1 MFHLLNRHLAFA
13 ALVSIFLAPIKAQA
27 QSVIAAPD
35 GTGTNI
41 QTTQQTTGSLYDIS
55 GGTPSG
61 DGATLF
67 HSFDQFGLLTG
78 ETARFT
84 NPAAIENILGR
95 VIGGEASIINGL
107 LTVNGTAN
115 LYLLNPAGVLF
126 GENARLNLGGDF
138 SASTATGVAFGETL
152 FDALGTTDLGS
163 ITGSPTGYVFG
174 AEQASAVLN
183 AGDLAVGQGQSLTL
197 LGGQVI
203 NTGQLSAPG
212 GEILVMAVPGENL
225 VRLSQDGTLLDL
237 ELATLPR
244 EVSTPSDFTA
254 STLPTLLTGAGDLDV
269 ATNMTLNADG
279 SVSLSGS
286 ALEIPVDA
294 GTVIVGGTLAANNDN
309 GGIGIFGNRIA
320 LVNAAVEASGET
332 GGGTVLIGGDLGVGD
347 LGRAPRA
354 TATFI
359 DDASTVQA
367 DAQQT
372 GNGGT
377 IIAWGTDLLRLA
389 GQLSARGGVLEGNGG
404 FIETSSLGTLD
415 ISTTPDISASNG
427 LGGTWLLDPPDI
439 RIVEDDDVTQN
450 TLIGTSP
457 FVTDSSQTE
466 EVTLGISVLRNAL
479 TGGAN
484 VEVRTGN
491 GRTPGDGDIVLD
503 ATLDYN
509 GTGNN
514 RLRLNAEGVIR
525 ILQPIFDSQPG
536 NDALSLR
543 LRSQKI
549 ISIEN
554 TVNVGSTGITLE
566 ARQGP
571 LNEDFLGETV
581 FSGAN
586 DTELFNTLSGSS
598 GSKLLGLGNLTG
610 ETLTIRA
617 LDADQ
622 DYSFVEGSSAVSTL
636 NSDGF
641 LESGSLFGPF
651 ISPTELAAISNNF
664 QTVTIG
670 SSRDAGQVIFA
681 GSTPQEITLGS
692 SITFLTGSGRF
703 ALTNTTLSGADI
715 TFRSTQDLEIVG
727 DVNAFN
733 DSIRFRGDDSINI
746 DNITSNGGRVSIS
759 SNQGDISVGEI
770 ITASFNAN
778 AGGDAGDVLVETAG
792 NVVFASIN
800 AESTEGAGGN
810 VVISAPQGTVRGT
823 GVISDSSITIET
835 MLSGAAVSF
844 QPQVIARNLDATI
857 STEGATENGRIS
869 ITHGGGAIDP
879 VIPFEIGDAAV
890 NGTVGALTT
899 GVTTLTEDN
908 PDNPFFDSFTEGDIE
923 IITPDPPGVVTPPE
937 PNPVLGET
945 VDLPD
950 CVTNC
955 ISDLLT
961 RQDNLSA
968 SASTDPKLIFAQL
981 EKRLTSEFVD
991 YLSPGFARPRA
1002 VVAAQVNAT
1011 EADQAPVEPGAIAPG
1026 EPLSSASYIDQ
1037 LELGQT
1043 PEVVDLPT
1051 AQQKLLDVQTK
1062 TGKKPALIY
1071 AVFGTNLEDFDE
1083 EGNILNASTPSDPLE
1098 LLLVTAEG
1106 DPIYIKP
1113 PNHNGENITREA
1125 VITMAQRLR
1134 RQVSTP
1140 SRIDTKTYLHS
1151 AQTLY
1156 KWLLEP
1162 LQAELK
1168 TQGIDTI
1175 SFITD
1180 TGLRSTPLAALH
1192 DGQQFI
1198 IETYNIGLMPSLSLT
1213 DLTYQDIRDVDALLT
1228 GTSAFADQAELPG
1241 VPVELDAISS
1251 KWQGQ
1256 RLQGNHFILDEL
1268 IDTRQQNPYG
1278 IIHLATHGEFSTG
1291 ALSQS
1296 YIQLYDQKLRL
1307 HQLREL
1313 GLHQPSL
1320 ELLTLSACQ
1329 TALGSRSAELGFAGF
1344 AVLAGAKTS
1353 VASLWSVSDEASA
1366 GLMIEFYRQ
1375 LQEIQNDKPMIKAE
1389 ALRRAQQAMIRGD
1402 VYAEGDQL
1410 VSLTQSRPLPP
1421 ELITEGRQDFSH
1433 PYYWAAFSLVGS
1445 PW

>member
-1 MFHLLNRHLAFA
+1 MSPLLDRHLAFA
-13 ALVSIFLAPIKAQA
+13 ALVSIFLLPIEAQA
-27 QSVIAAPD
+27 QSVTAAPD
-35 GTGTNI
+35 GTGTSI
-41 QTTQQTTGSLYDIS
+41 QTTQQTTGSLYDIR

-78 ETARFT
+78 ETARFA
-84 NPAAIENILGR
+84 NPAALENILGR
-95 VIGGEASIINGL
+95 VTGGEASIIDGL
-107 LTVNGTAN
+107 LQVNGSAN

-126 GENARLNLGGDF
+126 GDNARLNLGGDF
-138 SASTATGVAFGETL
+138 SVSTATGIAFGETL
-152 FDALGTTDLGS
+152 FNALGANDLS
-163 ITGSPTGYVFG
+163 AITGNPTGYIFG
-174 AEQASAVLN
+174 AEQASAILN
-183 AGDLAVGQGQSLTL
+183 AGDLAVNQGQSLTL

-212 GEILVMAVPGENL
+212 GEILVIAVPGENL
-225 VRLSQDGTLLDL
+225 VRVSQEDALLDL
-237 ELATLPR
+237 ELATLPS
-244 EVSTPSDFTA
+244 EFSTRSASTTSELTA
-254 STLPTLLTGAGDLDV
+254 STLPALLTGAGDLEV
-269 ATNMTLNADG
+269 ATNITLNADG
-279 SVSLSGS
+279 SVRLSNS
-286 ALEIPVDA
+286 TLPIPVDA
-294 GTVIVGGTLAANNDN
+294 GTAVVGGDVTANNSGN
-309 GGIGIFGNRIA
+309 IGIFGDRIA
-320 LVNAAVEASGET
+320 LVNTTVEASGET
-332 GGGTVLIGGDLGVGD
+332 GGGTVLIGGDLGN
-347 LGRAPRA
+347 APRA

-367 DAQQT
+367 NAQAA

-377 IIAWGTDLLRLA
+377 IVAWGTDLLRLA
-389 GQLSARGGVLEGNGG
+389 GQLSARGGALEGNGG

-439 RIVEDDDVTQN
+439 RIVEDDDVTEN
-450 TLIGTSP
+450 TLIGNSP
-457 FVTDSSQTE
+457 FVLDSLQTE

-484 VEVRTGN
+484 VEIRTGN

-503 ATLDYN
+503 AALDYN

-525 ILQPIFDSQPG
+525 ILQPIIDSQPG

-571 LNEDFLGETV
+571 LNENFLGETE
-581 FSGAN
+581 FLGGN
-586 DTELFNTLSGSS
+586 DTALFNTLSGSS

-610 ETLTIRA
+610 ETLTVRA

-651 ISPTELAAISNNF
+651 ISPTELAAISDNF

-670 SSRDAGQVIFA
+670 SPTDAGQVIFA
-681 GSTPQEITLGS
+681 GSTPQEITLERP
-692 SITFLTGSGRF
+692 ITFLTGNGRF
-703 ALTNTTLSGADI
+703 DLTNTTLRGADV
-715 TFRSTQDLEIVG
+715 TFRSTQDLEIIG

-746 DNITSNGGRVSIS
+746 DNITSNGGRVSI
-759 SNQGDISVGEI
+759 NNRQGDISIGEV
-770 ITASFNAN
+770 ITTGIN
-778 AGGDAGDVLVETAG
+778 GDAGDVLVEAAG
-792 NVVFASIN
+792 NVVFDSIN
-800 AESTEGAGGN
+800 AESLEGSGGN
-810 VVISAPQGTVRGT
+810 VTIFAPQGTVRGT
-823 GVISDSSITIET
+823 GVISDASVTIDT
-835 MLSGAAVSF
+835 TFSGAEGSS
-844 QPQVIARNLDATI
+844 QRQETTINSSATI
-857 STEGATENGRIS
+857 STEGATENGGIS
-869 ITHGGGAIDP
+869 ITHAGGAIDP
-879 VIPFEIGDAAV
+879 VIPFEIGNAAV
-890 NGTVGALTT
+890 NGTVGVLTT
-899 GVTTLTEDN
+899 GATTLTEDN

-923 IITPDPPGVVTPPE
+923 IITTDTPEVVTPPE

-945 VDLPD
+945 LDLPD

-991 YLSPGFARPRA
+991 YLSPGFARPGT
-1002 VVAAQVNAT
+1002 VVAAQANAT
-1011 EADQAPVEPGAIAPG
+1011 EADDAPAGAIAPS
-1026 EPLSSASYIDQ
+1026 EPISSASYIDQ
-1037 LELGQT
+1037 LELGQS

-1071 AVFGTNLEDFDE
+1071 AVFGTNLENFDE
-1083 EGNILNASTPSDPLE
+1083 AGNILNASTPSDPLE

-1106 DPIYIKP
+1106 NPIYVP
-1113 PNHNGENITREA
+1113 LEVTRKE

-1140 SRIDTKTYLHS
+1140 SRVTSKTYLLP

-1156 KWLLEP
+1156 QWLVAPLE
-1162 LQAELK
+1162 AELEA
-1168 TQGIDTI
+1168 QGIDTL

-1180 TGLRSTPLAALH
+1180 AGLRSTPFATLH
-1192 DGQQFI
+1192 DGEQFI
-1198 IETYNIGLMPSLSLT
+1198 IEKNYNIGLMPSLSLT
-1213 DLTYQDIRDVDALLT
+1213 DLTYQDIRNVEALLT
-1228 GTSAFADQAELPG
+1228 GTAAFADQADLPG
-1241 VPVELDAISS
+1241 VPVELEAIFS
-1251 KWQGQ
+1251 KWQGPPP
-1256 RLQGNHFILDEL
+1256 LQDHDFTLDKL
-1268 IDTRQQNPYG
+1268 INARQENPYG
-1278 IIHLATHGEFSTG
+1278 IVHLATHGEFATG
-1291 ALSQS
+1291 ALEQS

-1329 TALGSRSAELGFAGF
+1329 TALGNRSAELGFAGF

-1353 VASLWSVSDEASA
+1353 VASLWSVSDEAST

-1375 LQEIQNDKPMIKAE
+1375 LQGDEPTIKAD
-1389 ALRRAQQAMIRGD
+1389 ALRRAQLSMIRGD
-1402 VYAEGDQL
+1402 IYAEDDQL
-1410 VSLTQSRPLPP
+1410 VGLTQSRPLPP
-1421 ELITEGRQDFSH
+1421 ELATEERQDFSH